1 MARLAPPASP
11 LQARLAVV
19 VRRQPA
25 VRGWDSARSPVK
37 LLRPAAQWELV
48 ETRNQLVGR
57 PRLLVGRRIQP
68 VGRPRLLE
76 GRPVQPVEVI
86 SKLEEVIPRLEV
98 GLKRGSILMLAE
110 KDLLRAESV
119 RAPLAKPRAV
129 WEPRADWESRGACC
143 RAAEAR

>member
-1 MARLAPPASP
+1 M
-11 LQARLAVV
+11 
-19 VRRQPA
+19 
-25 VRGWDSARSPVK
+25 K

-68 VGRPRLLE
+68 VGRPRLLVGRRIQPVGRPRLLE
-76 GRPVQPVEVI
+76 GRPVQPV
-86 SKLEEVIPRLEV
+86 EVIPRLEV